1 MKIIRDGKEFEL
13 TQQELRDAYIEKHME
28 YLREDVASQ
37 AESDEI
43 ELDESDCDTIAERFE
58 DALEHRDGYWDHY
71 WGVMEYVIKEYIEQ
85 GEFNYDN

>member
-13 TQQELRDAYIEKHME
+13 TQQELREAYIEKHME

-43 ELDESDCDTIAERFE
+43 ELDESDLDIIAERFE
-58 DALEHRDGYWDHY
+58 HALGNCDGYWDHY
-71 WGVMEYVIKEYIEQ
+71 WGVMEYAIKEYV
-85 GEFNYDN
+85 GED

>member
-13 TQQELRDAYIEKHME
+13 TQQELREAYTEKHME

-43 ELDESDCDTIAERFE
+43 TLDEGDLDIIADRFE
-58 DALEHRDGYWDHY
+58 NALGKCDGYWDHY
-71 WGVMEYVIKEYIEQ
+71 WNVMHYVISEYAKEAK
-85 GEFNYDN
+85 